1 MDLVI
6 NEAKSSKCSINNV
19 YYADDYNLSS
29 SIVSGSVLSECCIKN
44 NNPQLCE
51 D

>member
-1 MDLVI
+1 MDLII

-29 SIVSGSVLSECCIKN
+29 SIVSGSEVSN
-44 NNPQLCE
+44 VA
-51 D
+51 